1 MSRPHSETLLRKI
14 DELASR
20 YPKKEAA
27 LIPVLHLV
35 QEEVGCISPDEE
47 EFVARTLGLK
57 RMRVRE
63 AVTFYTMLT
72 RRPLGKY
79 HIQVCTNLSCSL
91 LGSAAL
97 LEYLQKKLGIGVGE
111 TSADRKFTLTT
122 VECVGACDQAP
133 CMMVNIDY
141 HGNLDREEIDR
152 ILAGL
157 D

>member
-1 MSRPHSETLLRKI
+1 MRRPYSETLLRKI

-27 LIPVLHLV
+27 LIPVLRLV
-35 QEEVGCISPDEE
+35 QEEAGCLSPDEE
-47 EFVARTLGLK
+47 EFVAQTLGLK

-63 AVTFYTMLT
+63 VITFYTMLT

-91 LGSAAL
+91 LGSATL

-111 TSADRKFTLTT
+111 TSADRKFTLTP
-122 VECVGACDQAP
+122 VECLGACDQAP
-133 CMMVNIDY
+133 CMMVNTEY
-141 HGNLDREEIDR
+141 HGNLDPEEIDR

>member
-1 MSRPHSETLLRKI
+1 MSREYSKALLRKI
-14 DELASR
+14 AELMAR

-27 LIPVLHLV
+27 LIPVLRLV
-35 QEEVGCISPDEE
+35 QDEAGCISHDEE

-57 RMRVRE
+57 KMRVRE
-63 AVTFYTMLT
+63 VVTFYTMLT
-72 RRPLGKY
+72 RQPLGKY

-91 LGSAAL
+91 LGSGTL
-97 LEYLQKKLGIGVGE
+97 LEHLKKKLGIGVGE
-111 TSADRKFTLTT
+111 TSPDGKFTLTT
-122 VECVGACDQAP
+122 VECLGACDQAP

-141 HGNLDREEIDR
+141 HGNLDPAGIDR

>member
-1 MSRPHSETLLRKI
+1 MSRTYSDTLLLRI
-14 DELASR
+14 DELAAR

-27 LIPVLHLV
+27 LIPVLRLV
-35 QEEVGCISPDEE
+35 QEEAGCISPDEE
-47 EFVARTLGLK
+47 EFVARSLGLK

-63 AVTFYTMLT
+63 VVTFYTMLT

-79 HIQVCTNLSCSL
+79 HIQVCANLSCSL

-97 LEYLQKKLGIGVGE
+97 LDHLQKKLGVAVGE
-111 TSADRKFTLTT
+111 TSPDRKFTLTT
-122 VECVGACDQAP
+122 VECLGACDRAP
-133 CMMVNIDY
+133 CMMVNTEY
-141 HGNLDREEIDR
+141 FTNLSPAEIDR